1 MRRLVGLTA
10 IVAVAMLGSQIGQ
23 AAGDHD
29 RDRNR
34 SFKASLTGFEEPP
47 AVSTTGRGEFEMR
60 IDRNDD
66 AIHYKLS
73 YEDLEGDVTQAHVHV
88 GQLSVNG
95 GISFFLCAVPA
106 TATAPLCPGPREGTV
121 RGTITVAQIIGPAGQ
136 FFTPGEMT
144 LFDEVVRAI
153 RAGVTYAN
161 VHSSRNPGGEIRGQI
176 RERDHD
182 WWDHD

>member
-1 MRRLVGLTA
+1 M
-10 IVAVAMLGSQIGQ
+10 
-23 AAGDHD
+23 
-29 RDRNR
+29 
-34 SFKASLTGFEEPP
+34 KATLTGFEEPP

-60 IDRNDD
+60 IDRDD
-66 AIHYKLS
+66 QAIHYKLS

-88 GQLSVNG
+88 GQLSING
-95 GISFFLCAVPA
+95 GISFFLCQTAAVTPPPGA
-106 TATAPLCPGPREGTV
+106 GTVPLCPGPKEGTV
-121 RGTITVAQIIGPAGQ
+121 TGTVTAAQIIGPAGQ
-136 FFTPGEMT
+136 FFVPGEMT

-161 VHSSRNPGGEIRGQI
+161 VHSTRNPGGEIRGQI